1 MIKQWKHEYRHALPA
16 FAYGL
21 VETFMWIQFDAAGR
35 GSSDG

>member
-1 MIKQWKHEYRHALPA
+1 MIKRWKRKRRHTLPA
-16 FAYGL
+16 FACRL